1 MAYVLADSLEE
12 AKNILLESHKL
23 YNPRKKI
30 TMDDIDEMYKFVCTK

>member
-12 AKNILLESHKL
+12 AKHILLEGHKS

-30 TMDDIDEMYKFVCTK
+30 TIDDIDEMYKFAYTK